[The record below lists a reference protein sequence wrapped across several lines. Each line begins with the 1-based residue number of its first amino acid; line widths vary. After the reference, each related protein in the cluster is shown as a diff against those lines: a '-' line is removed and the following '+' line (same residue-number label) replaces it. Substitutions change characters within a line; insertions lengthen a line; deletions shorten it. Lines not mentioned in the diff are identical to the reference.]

1 VVVAPK
7 TLRLPGRSSD
17 LYTADVRR
25 FLVCVLSLLIV
36 VLSAIDPIYC
46 MDGCGRAGLT
56 ASNTAAA
63 GATDCPFCSGL
74 FAPVVAP
81 FTAEI
86 VVLESIPRVR
96 VALPALLLTCAIERP
111 PRA

>member
-1 VVVAPK
+1 M
-7 TLRLPGRSSD
+7 RLPGPSSD

-25 FLVCVLSLLIV
+25 FLVCVLGVLIV
-36 VLSAIDPIYC
+36 VISAIDPIWC
-46 MDGCGRAGLT
+46 VDGCGRTGLS
-56 ASNTAAA
+56 ASNTATA

-81 FTAEI
+81 FTAQI
-86 VVLESIPRVR
+86 ALLESVPGVR
-96 VALPALLLTCAIERP
+96 VPLPALLLTCALERP

>member
-1 VVVAPK
+1 
-7 TLRLPGRSSD
+7 
-17 LYTADVRR
+17 VRG
-25 FLVCVLSLLIV
+25 FLVCVLGLLIV
-36 VLSAIDPIYC
+36 VMSAIDPIC
-46 MDGCGRAGLT
+46 CVDGCGRTGLT

-86 VVLESIPRVR
+86 ALLESVPGVR
-96 VALPALLLTCAIERP
+96 APLPVLLLTCAIERP